1 MNKSIKVELGER
13 YSKGTG
19 SIKFTV
25 KNIKNP
31 DAGETQAF
39 SLDAYYD
46 STLLGSTSAN
56 TPVSFISL
64 KKAGDLFNIK
74 HFSYDC

>member
-1 MNKSIKVELGER
+1 MGER

-19 SIKFTV
+19 SIKLTV

-31 DAGETQAF
+31 DAGQTQPF

-46 STLLGSTSAN
+46 SALLGSTKGN
-56 TPVSFISL
+56 EPVSFVSL
-64 KKAGDLFNIK
+64 KKAGTIILLSI
-74 HFSYDC
+74 